1 MVGNPVGL
9 YYLLGVLMLVTA
21 AYGLVLLL
29 TSIFDRRS
37 GGRDVEISHVAMG
50 VSMAGMFVPA
60 WASGP
65 SVLWEVIFVA
75 LLAWFVVR
83 SIQSVQVWGLH
94 VPHTAIH
101 AVMSFAMLL
110 MYWFPAG
117 GSLPG
122 SMSMSMG
129 MSTATGAARLDPG
142 LAFATALLLFG
153 SAIFTIASPNRG
165 ATYFGTHCRGTGPPG
180 PGTGIEPEAGRDI
193 GDPGGIRA
201 AIARPALL
209 DTSHVL
215 MAVAMGVLLVLII

>member
-117 GSLPG
+117 RLAPRLHVHVDGHEHGDRSGPARPGAGLRDGLASLRLGDLHHRISKPRCHLFRYALQG
-122 SMSMSMG
+122 DR
-129 MSTATGAARLDPG
+129 AAR
-142 LAFATALLLFG
+142 
-153 SAIFTIASPNRG
+153 S
-165 ATYFGTHCRGTGPPG
+165 
-180 PGTGIEPEAGRDI
+180 RDRHRTRSWE
-193 GDPGGIRA
+193 GYW
-201 AIARPALL
+201 
-209 DTSHVL
+209 
-215 MAVAMGVLLVLII
+215 